1 MKEADGR
8 LILHAADASVHGEV
22 VDIFTQ
28 DTDVLMLAVRHI
40 PKLCKNTN
48 CRTGTRAKKKDK
60 QAQLRAATDRPVA

>member
-48 CRTGTRAKKKDK
+48 
-60 QAQLRAATDRPVA
+60 